1 MTQFQLPARQ
11 PFSFYSAV
19 RSHGWV
25 QLAPFVWDEE
35 TQVLG
40 YILRLG
46 SGKVIALRLSEA
58 PGGVRLQASAD
69 LSSVE
74 QDELASTITWMLA
87 LDQDFSA
94 FYSLASQEPKLQT
107 MVTQARGRVLRSPT
121 LFEDVVRTILTT
133 NTLWAATRR
142 MCLNLVEQFGQ
153 PPDGDVEADFA
164 PVLHPLRRAFPTPE
178 RLAATD
184 EAALR
189 GQTRLGYRAPYVL
202 ALAQH
207 ITSGA
212 LDLEALKH
220 SDLPTPELRK
230 RLLAIKGIGGY
241 AVAVLLMILGRYD
254 AIPVD
259 SWALKSVSNEWYDGQ
274 PVGKAEVEAAF
285 ERWGEWR
292 GLAYWFWDWS
302 EERCQPTNS
311 HSVYLPRG
319 CDQPA
324 DQAE

>member
-1 MTQFQLPARQ
+1 MTQSQLPAHQ

-35 TQVLG
+35 TRVLG
-40 YILRLG
+40 YILRLVG
-46 SGKVIALRLSEA
+46 GRVIALRLSEA
-58 PGGVRLQASAD
+58 LGGVHVQTSAD
-69 LSSVE
+69 LSYAE

-94 FYSLASQEPKLQT
+94 FYALADQEPKLQT
-107 MVTQARGRVLRSPT
+107 MVAQARGRVLRSPT

-133 NTLWAATRR
+133 NTLWAATKR
-142 MCLNLVEQFGQ
+142 MCINLVEQFGESL
-153 PPDGDVEADFA
+153 DGDVAADTA
-164 PVLHPLRRAFPTPE
+164 PVLHPLRRAFPTPQ
-178 RLAATD
+178 RLAASD
-184 EAALR
+184 EATLR
-189 GQTRLGYRAPYVL
+189 EQARLGYRAPYIL
-202 ALAQH
+202 ELAQK
-207 ITSGA
+207 TASGA

-230 RLLAIKGIGGY
+230 RLLAIKGIGSY
-241 AVAVLLMILGRYD
+241 AVAVLLTILGRYD

-292 GLAYWFWDWS
+292 GLAYWFWDWK
-302 EERCQPTNS
+302 E
-311 HSVYLPRG
+311 
-319 CDQPA
+319 
-324 DQAE
+324 

>member
-1 MTQFQLPARQ
+1 MTEIILPARQ
-11 PFSFYSAV
+11 PFLFYSTV
-19 RSHGWV
+19 RSHGWF
-25 QLAPFVWDEE
+25 QLAPFVWDDER
-35 TQVLG
+35 QLLG

-46 SGKVIALRLSEA
+46 SGKVIAVRLSEA
-58 PGGVRLQASAD
+58 PGGVRLQASSKLTSA
-69 LSSVE
+69 E
-74 QDELASTITWMLA
+74 QAELASTVTWMLA

-94 FYSLASQEPKLQT
+94 FYLLAAQEPKLQS
-107 MVTQARGRVLRSPT
+107 MVAGARGRVLRSPT

-153 PPDGDVEADFA
+153 PLEVETGAGFEA
-164 PVLHPLRRAFPTPE
+164 VLHPLQRAFPTPE
-178 RLAATD
+178 WLAATD
-184 EAALR
+184 EATLR
-189 GQTRLGYRAPYVL
+189 EQTRLGYRAPYIL
-202 ALAQH
+202 ELAQQVA
-207 ITSGA
+207 SGA

-254 AIPVD
+254 SIPVD

-292 GLAYWFWDWS
+292 GLAYWFWDWK
-302 EERCQPTNS
+302 E
-311 HSVYLPRG
+311 
-319 CDQPA
+319 
-324 DQAE
+324 

>member
-1 MTQFQLPARQ
+1 MNQFRLSARP

-19 RSHGWV
+19 RSHGWA
-25 QLAPFVWDEE
+25 QLAPFVWDEG

-40 YILRLG
+40 YILRL
-46 SGKVIALRLSEA
+46 SSSRVIGLRLSET
-58 PGGVRLQASAD
+58 PGGLLVQTSAD
-69 LSSVE
+69 LTSLE
-74 QDELASTITWMLA
+74 QDELASTVTWMLA
-87 LDQDFSA
+87 LDQDFST
-94 FYSLASQEPKLQT
+94 FYLLAGQEPKLQT

-133 NTLWAATRR
+133 NTLWAATKR

-153 PPDGDVEADFA
+153 PLQGEVDADFA

-184 EAALR
+184 EATLR
-189 GQTRLGYRAPYVL
+189 AQTRLGYRAPYL
-202 ALAQH
+202 LELAQQ

-230 RLLAIKGIGGY
+230 RLLRIKGIGGY

-259 SWALKSVSNEWYDGQ
+259 SWALKCVSNEWYDGG

-292 GLAYWFWDWS
+292 GLAYWFWDWK
-302 EERCQPTNS
+302 T
-311 HSVYLPRG
+311 
-319 CDQPA
+319 
-324 DQAE
+324 